1 MRLKKMIEQR
11 KNTLMDFL
19 NSHGVY
25 KIEGDSRHLYEYPL
39 KELEA
44 EYERLKKKNAE

>member
-1 MRLKKMIEQR
+1 MRLTKMIEKR

-19 NSHGVY
+19 NAHGVY

-39 KELEA
+39 KELEQ
-44 EYERLKKKNAE
+44 EYARLKKKIAE